1 MQLNHLEEVFNTLQ
15 KMKNDLMANPSFDA
29 DEVAN
34 LRSAMDEVLLDN
46 RPVVMVKTYGK
57 WRAYPNRET
66 AIRFFKECMYG
77 SEGSERDRYVQVLR
91 YLEKGDVFMASDSTM

>member
-15 KMKNDLMANPSFDA
+15 KMKNDLMANPSFDTA
-29 DEVAN
+29 EVDN
-34 LRSAMDEVLLDN
+34 LTSAMNEVLLEN
-46 RPVVMVKTYGK
+46 RPVVMVRTYGK

-66 AIRFFKECMYG
+66 AMRFFRECMYG

-91 YLEKGDVFMASDSTM
+91 YLETGTVYIATDGTI

>member
-34 LRSAMDEVLLDN
+34 IRSAMDEVLLEN
-46 RPVVMVKTYGK
+46 RPVVMVNTYGK
-57 WRAYPNRET
+57 WRAYLNRET

-91 YLEKGDVFMASDSTM
+91 HLEKGDVYTATDGDM

>member
-34 LRSAMDEVLLDN
+34 IRSAMDEVLLEN
-46 RPVVMVKTYGK
+46 RPVVMVNTYGK

-91 YLEKGDVFMASDSTM
+91 HLEKGNVYTATDSTM

>member
-34 LRSAMDEVLLDN
+34 IRSAMDEVLLEN
-46 RPVVMVKTYGK
+46 RPVVMVNTYGK

-91 YLEKGDVFMASDSTM
+91 CLEKGDVYIATDSTM

>member
-15 KMKNDLMANPSFDA
+15 KMKNDLMANPSFDTA
-29 DEVAN
+29 EVDN
-34 LRSAMDEVLLDN
+34 LTSAMNEVLLEN
-46 RPVVMVKTYGK
+46 RPVVMVRTYGK

-77 SEGSERDRYVQVLR
+77 SEGSERYRYVQVLR
-91 YLEKGDVFMASDSTM
+91 VLEKGDVFIATDGTM

>member
-34 LRSAMDEVLLDN
+34 IRSAMDEVLLVN
-46 RPVVMVKTYGK
+46 RPVVMVNTYGK

-91 YLEKGDVFMASDSTM
+91 YLEKGDVYTATDSTM

>member
-15 KMKNDLMANPSFDA
+15 KMKNDLMANPSFDT

-34 LRSAMDEVLLDN
+34 IRSAMDEVLLEN

-66 AIRFFKECMYG
+66 AMRFFKECMYG

-91 YLEKGDVFMASDSTM
+91 HLEKGDVFIATDSTM

>member
-1 MQLNHLEEVFNTLQ
+1 MQLNHIEEIFNTLQ

-34 LRSAMDEVLLDN
+34 LTSAMNEVLLEN

-66 AIRFFKECMYG
+66 ATRFFKECMYG

-91 YLEKGDVFMASDSTM
+91 YLEKGDVYIATDSTM

>member
-34 LRSAMDEVLLDN
+34 IRSAMDEVLLEN
-46 RPVVMVKTYGK
+46 RPVVMVNTYGK

-77 SEGSERDRYVQVLR
+77 SEGSERDRYVNVLR
-91 YLEKGDVFMASDSTM
+91 NLGWGDIYIATDYVM